1 MAQSDENPSASSAP
15 DFNALL
21 RANLEQVFNER
32 DADKRIAAGQ
42 QLFSAEP
49 TMYEP
54 EGIVTGQAAISDVAG
69 ALLEQFGPDFSFVA
83 QGVAVGHH
91 GMAYLRWQAGPKEG
105 PVVVTGA
112 DVAEVVDGKIVRLW
126 VLLDSPA
133 Q

>member
-1 MAQSDENPSASSAP
+1 MPQPNNAPSPRPAP
-15 DFNALL
+15 AFNALL
-21 RANLEQVFNER
+21 RANLDQVFNER
-32 DADKRIAAGQ
+32 DADKRSAAIQ

-54 EGIVTGQAAISDVAG
+54 EGVVTGQAAISDVAG

-91 GMAYLRWQAGPKEG
+91 GMAYLRWHAGPKEG

-126 VLLDSPA
+126 VLLDPPA

>member
-1 MAQSDENPSASSAP
+1 MAQSHENPSASSAP

-32 DADKRIAAGQ
+32 DADKRIAAIQ

-91 GMAYLRWQAGPKEG
+91 GMAYLRWHAGPKEG

-126 VLLDSPA
+126 VLLDPPA

>member
-1 MAQSDENPSASSAP
+1 MPQPNNAPSPRPAP
-15 DFNALL
+15 DWNALL

-32 DADKRIAAGQ
+32 DANKRIAAIQ

-54 EGIVTGQAAISDVAG
+54 EGVVTGQAAISDVAG

-91 GMAYLRWQAGPKEG
+91 GMAYLRWHAGPKEG

-126 VLLDSPA
+126 VLLDPPA

>member
-1 MAQSDENPSASSAP
+1 MAQSHENPSASSAP

-32 DADKRIAAGQ
+32 DADKRIAAIQ
-42 QLFSAEP
+42 HLFSAEP

-54 EGIVTGQAAISDVAG
+54 EGVVTGQAAIADVAG

-91 GMAYLRWQAGPKEG
+91 GMACLRWQAGPKEG

-126 VLLDSPA
+126 VLLDPPA

>member
-1 MAQSDENPSASSAP
+1 MAQSHENPPASSAP

-32 DADKRIAAGQ
+32 DADKRIAAIQ

>member
-1 MAQSDENPSASSAP
+1 MAQSHENPPASFAP

-32 DADKRIAAGQ
+32 DADKRIAAIQ

-54 EGIVTGQAAISDVAG
+54 DGIVTGQAAISDVAG

-91 GMAYLRWQAGPKEG
+91 GMAYLRWHAGPMEG

-126 VLLDSPA
+126 VLLDPPA

>member
-1 MAQSDENPSASSAP
+1 MAQSHENPPASFAP

-32 DADKRIAAGQ
+32 DADKRIAAVQ

-54 EGIVTGQAAISDVAG
+54 EGVVIGQAAISDVAG

-91 GMAYLRWQAGPKEG
+91 GMAYLRWQAGPQKG

>member
-1 MAQSDENPSASSAP
+1 MAQSHENPPASFAP

-32 DADKRIAAGQ
+32 DADKRIAAVQ

>member
-1 MAQSDENPSASSAP
+1 MAQSHENPPASSAP

-21 RANLEQVFNER
+21 RANLAQVFNER
-32 DADKRIAAGQ
+32 DANKRIAAIQ
-42 QLFSAEP
+42 QLFSTEP

-54 EGIVTGQAAISDVAG
+54 EGVVTGHAAISGVAG

-91 GMAYLRWQAGPKEG
+91 GMAYLRWHAGPMEG

-126 VLLDSPA
+126 VLLDLPA

>member
-1 MAQSDENPSASSAP
+1 MPQPTSALLQAAP
-15 DFNALL
+15 DFNTLL

-32 DADKRIAAGQ
+32 DADKRIAAIQ

-54 EGIVTGQAAISDVAG
+54 EGVVTGQAAISDVAG

-91 GMAYLRWQAGPKEG
+91 GTACLRWHAGPEEG
-105 PVVVTGA
+105 PVVVKGA

-126 VLLDSPA
+126 VLLDPPP

>member
-1 MAQSDENPSASSAP
+1 MAQSHENPPASFAP

-32 DADKRIAAGQ
+32 DADKRIAAIQ

-49 TMYEP
+49 KMYEP
-54 EGIVTGQAAISDVAG
+54 DGIVTGQAAISDVAG

-91 GMAYLRWQAGPKEG
+91 GMAYLRWHAGPMEG
-105 PVVVTGA
+105 PVGVTGA
-112 DVAEVVDGKIVRLW
+112 DVAEIVDGKIVRLW
-126 VLLDSPA
+126 VLLDPPA

>member
-1 MAQSDENPSASSAP
+1 MAQSHENPPDSSAP

-21 RANLEQVFNER
+21 RANLAQVFNER
-32 DADKRIAAGQ
+32 DANKRIAAIQ

-54 EGIVTGQAAISDVAG
+54 EGVVTGHAAISDVAG

-91 GMAYLRWQAGPKEG
+91 GMAYLRWHAGPKEG

-126 VLLDSPA
+126 VLLDPPA

>member
-1 MAQSDENPSASSAP
+1 MAQSHENPPASFAP

-32 DADKRIAAGQ
+32 DADKRIAAVQ

-126 VLLDSPA
+126 VLLDSPP

>member
-1 MAQSDENPSASSAP
+1 MAQSHENPSASLPP

-32 DADKRIAAGQ
+32 DADKRIAAIQ

-54 EGIVTGQAAISDVAG
+54 DGIVTGQAAISDVAG

-126 VLLDSPA
+126 VLLDPPA

>member
-1 MAQSDENPSASSAP
+1 MAQSHENPPASFAP

-32 DADKRIAAGQ
+32 DADKRIAAIQ

-49 TMYEP
+49 KMYEP

-126 VLLDSPA
+126 VLLDPPA

>member
-1 MAQSDENPSASSAP
+1 MAQSHENPPASFAP

-32 DADKRIAAGQ
+32 DADKRIAAIQ

-49 TMYEP
+49 KMYEP

-91 GMAYLRWQAGPKEG
+91 GMAYLRWHAGPMEG

-126 VLLDSPA
+126 VLLDPPA

>member
-1 MAQSDENPSASSAP
+1 MPQPNNAPSPRPAP

-32 DADKRIAAGQ
+32 DANKRIAAIQ

-54 EGIVTGQAAISDVAG
+54 EGVVTGQAAISDVAG

-91 GMAYLRWQAGPKEG
+91 RMAYLRWHAGPKEG

-126 VLLDSPA
+126 VLLDPPA

>member
-1 MAQSDENPSASSAP
+1 MAQSHENPPASSAP

-21 RANLEQVFNER
+21 RANLAQVFNER
-32 DADKRIAAGQ
+32 DANKRIAAIQ
-42 QLFSAEP
+42 QLFSTEP

-54 EGIVTGQAAISDVAG
+54 EGVVTGHAAISGVAG

-91 GMAYLRWQAGPKEG
+91 GMAYLRWHAGPMEG

-126 VLLDSPA
+126 VLLDPPA

>member
-1 MAQSDENPSASSAP
+1 MAQSHENPPASFAP

-32 DADKRIAAGQ
+32 DADKRIAAVQ

-54 EGIVTGQAAISDVAG
+54 EGVVTGQAAISDVAG

-91 GMAYLRWQAGPKEG
+91 GMAYLRWQAGPQKG

>member
-1 MAQSDENPSASSAP
+1 MAQPHETPPASSAP
-15 DFNALL
+15 DFNAIL
-21 RANLEQVFNER
+21 RANLEQVFSER
-32 DADKRIAAGQ
+32 DADKRIAAIDA
-42 QLFSAEP
+42 LFSADP

-54 EGIVTGQAAISDVAG
+54 DGVVTGKQAISDVAG

-112 DVAEVVDGKIVRLW
+112 DVAEIIDGKIVRLW
-126 VLLDSPA
+126 VLLDAPP